1 MIEKHFTTE
10 CESDFID
17 TDSDGCDVVSVHQR
31 KSINRAII
39 AKCKCIFSSDFF
51 LLIDQMF

>member
-17 TDSDGCDVVSVHQR
+17 TDSDGCDVVSVQQR